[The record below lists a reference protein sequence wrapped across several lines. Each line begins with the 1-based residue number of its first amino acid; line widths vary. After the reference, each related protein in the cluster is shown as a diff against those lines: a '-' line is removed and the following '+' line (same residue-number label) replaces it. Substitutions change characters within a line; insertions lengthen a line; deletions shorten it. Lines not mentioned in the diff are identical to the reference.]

1 MPVSRLDVLYRKLL
15 LTKFFTKGWGVP
27 EHLERLFSFGKIIS
41 NRETCYNLIPK
52 DYPISIISSQR
63 QADCHIINGK
73 FRSPFSLH
81 LEGLVP
87 PEVQDAFFQVVLPL
101 RWTGDHKPICI
112 HLAGT
117 GDHFF
122 WRRRNI
128 MAKPLLKAGIGAII
142 LENPYYGLR
151 KPKDQVRSSVHYVSD
166 IFVMGGCLILECLVL
181 LNWCEQVGFGP
192 LGVHGISMGGH
203 MASLAASNWPKPL
216 VLVPCL
222 SWSTASSVF
231 TEGVM
236 SESIDWDKLQNQYFS
251 DKVYCDELSKACKI
265 VDDPFACNLS
275 KSYTDYHMQYDM
287 DLVDDLKHSYI
298 TPYELVNVIKI
309 HGNDSKCQ
317 SVSYKSS
324 RPKIDND
331 FNYVIPNI
339 KNGPRLAPSKRII
352 EMKKRAKEALW
363 FMRGMMDEC
372 THLKNFS
379 VPVDTSLIISV
390 SAKIDGYV
398 PRRGVSK
405 LDEIWPGATVK
416 FLDCGHVG
424 AYIWYRNIF
433 RDAIIEAFDRAMK
446 KTPPLSP
453 NVHEV

>member
-1 MPVSRLDVLYRKLL
+1 MPVSRLDVIYRKLL

-27 EHLERLFSFGKIIS
+27 EHLERLFNFRTTIS
-41 NRETCYNLIPK
+41 NRETCYGLVPK
-52 DYPISIISSQR
+52 DYPVTIINSQKL
-63 QADCHIINGK
+63 ADCHIINGK
-73 FRSPFSLH
+73 FRSPFAVH
-81 LEGLVP
+81 LPGLVR
-87 PEVQDAFFQVVLPL
+87 PEVEDAYFQLVLPL
-101 RWTGDHKPICI
+101 KWVGDYKPICI

-128 MAKPLLKAGIGAII
+128 MAKPLLKRGIGSII
-142 LENPYYGLR
+142 LENPYYGVR
-151 KPKDQVRSSVHYVSD
+151 KPKDQIRSSVHYVSD

-181 LNWCEQVGFGP
+181 LNWCQQHGYGP
-192 LGVHGISMGGH
+192 LGVSGISMGGH

-236 SESIDWDKLQNQYFS
+236 SESINWDMLQKHYSGDKL
-251 DKVYCDELSKACKI
+251 YCERLSKACKI

-275 KSYTDYHMQYDM
+275 QSYTDYHLHYDM
-287 DLVDDLKHSYI
+287 DLVHRLKSSYV

-309 HGNDSKCQ
+309 HGDETKCQ
-317 SVSYKSS
+317 SVSYKASLSQDSHILSS
-324 RPKIDND
+324 LSLPHI
-331 FNYVIPNI
+331 
-339 KNGPRLAPSKRII
+339 APSRHII

-372 THLKNFS
+372 THLRNFS
-379 VPVDTSLIISV
+379 IPVDTSLIISV
-390 SAKIDGYV
+390 AAKIDGYV

-405 LDEIWPGATVK
+405 LDEIWPGTTVR

-424 AYIWYRNIF
+424 AYIWYRKIF
-433 RDAIIEAFDRAMK
+433 IDAIVEAFNRAK
-446 KTPPLSP
+446 KKMQPMTDSF
-453 NVHEV
+453 HEV